1 MGHQHNF
8 CVFANIIGEILCQSS
23 LTENIFIYKY
33 IYINFHICLYI
44 YFIYTFLYI
53 YIYINGLGA
62 IYILMNNLFPL
73 SIFVLVFSFSI
84 LFVAATLG
92 SLAMCL

>member
-1 MGHQHNF
+1 MFIYIFH
-8 CVFANIIGEILCQSS
+8 IY
-23 LTENIFIYKY
+23 IFIY
-33 IYINFHICLYI
+33 L
-44 YFIYTFLYI
+44 

-73 SIFVLVFSFSI
+73 SIFVLVFGFSFSI